1 MAAGL
6 DSTRPSAGIIQGED
20 DVRTEGADML
30 HSVPIENASRDLKG
44 LVEGLP
50 TGESVTLVSGEG
62 TPLALLVSLKT
73 EAPKPLPA
81 SEWMARWDRLSRKIS
96 RAWKTEKSAAEVI
109 AEMRR

>member
-1 MAAGL
+1 M
-6 DSTRPSAGIIQGED
+6 SHN
-20 DVRTEGADML
+20 VC
-30 HSVPIENASRDLKG
+30 IENASRDLKG

-73 EAPKPLPA
+73 EAPEALSP
-81 SEWMARWDRLSRKIS
+81 SEWLARWDRLSEKIS
-96 RAWKTEKSAAEVI
+96 QAWKTEKSAVEVI